1 MSPAS
6 YLTAPPRGAG
16 RSIARLA
23 SQAVLVV
30 LWIALGIAVVASGA
44 AFVSAVREGLQ
55 AWRAFRGLSRGLSAA
70 LADLTVRL
78 ERFADRAAATPAH
91 APELEASSGRLR
103 ASLARLAVLRAAV
116 DEATDAAGRVTVFY
130 PRK

>member
-6 YLTAPPRGAG
+6 YLTAPPRVAG
-16 RSIARLA
+16 CSIARLA
-23 SQAVLVV
+23 SRNVLVV
-30 LWIALGIAVVASGA
+30 LWIALGLAVVVSGA
-44 AFVSAVREGLQ
+44 AFVSAVRAGLR

-78 ERFADRAAATPAH
+78 ERFAGRVAATPAH
-91 APELEASSGRLR
+91 APELAASRARLET
-103 ASLARLAVLRAAV
+103 SLARLAVLRAAV
-116 DEATDAAGRVTVFY
+116 DEATGAARRVTVFY

>member
-6 YLTAPPRGAG
+6 YLTAPPRVAG

-23 SQAVLVV
+23 SRNVLVV
-30 LWIALGIAVVASGA
+30 LWIALGVAVVVSGT
-44 AFVSAVREGLQ
+44 AFVSAVRVGLQ
-55 AWRAFRGLSRGLSAA
+55 AWRAFRGASRALSGA
-70 LADLTVRL
+70 LADLAVRL
-78 ERFADRAAATPAH
+78 ERFADRAGATPAH
-91 APELEASSGRLR
+91 APELEVSRDRLQ
-103 ASLARLAVLRAAV
+103 ASLARLGVLRAAV

>member
-6 YLTAPPRGAG
+6 YLTAPPRVAG

-23 SQAVLVV
+23 SRNVLVV
-30 LWIALGIAVVASGA
+30 LWIALGVAVV
-44 AFVSAVREGLQ
+44 VSAAGFVVAIRAGLQ
-55 AWRAFRGLSRGLSAA
+55 AWRAFRGVSRALSGA

-78 ERFADRAAATPAH
+78 ERFAGRVAATPAH
-91 APELEASSGRLR
+91 APNLESSNARLQ
-103 ASLARLAVLRAAV
+103 ASLARLAVIRAAV
-116 DEATDAAGRVTVFY
+116 DEAKDAAGRVTVFY

>member
-6 YLTAPPRGAG
+6 YLTAPPRVAG

-23 SQAVLVV
+23 SHTVLVV
-30 LWIALGIAVVASGA
+30 LWIALGVAVVASGA
-44 AFVSAVREGLQ
+44 AFVSAVRAGLQ

-116 DEATDAAGRVTVFY
+116 DGATDAAGRVTVFY